1 MTNEVG
7 AITIGVC
14 LLVLNVLFVV
24 VIGLGARETV
34 KRASRAIEKASRRT
48 VAIARRAT
56 TLPFG
61 RTSLPAASASAELE
75 LGTMY
80 PSTEQPEDGRS
91 YGSVVE
97 NPMTAGA
104 GEVVMENPI
113 LHSKEAK
120 SDGESRP
127 HKSDGESRPHKTR
140 FNI

>member
-7 AITIGVC
+7 AITVGVS

-48 VAIARRAT
+48 IAIARRAT
-56 TLPFG
+56 TLPSA

-97 NPMTAGA
+97 NPMAA
-104 GEVVMENPI
+104 ARAMVVVNPI
-113 LHSKEAK
+113 LHSKQAK
-120 SDGESRP
+120 SDGES
-127 HKSDGESRPHKTR
+127 KPHKTR
-140 FNI
+140 FNT